1 VIYDEESSPE
11 SWAPAP
17 RKVPRTLGERLLLAT
32 VFCAA
37 AGLGG
42 SLSAWFLVCRGDACP
57 SVGALSAYVPR
68 QTSKLYATD
77 GRFIAELGLERRTNV
92 PLAEVPK
99 VVTDAF
105 LLTEDKRFYSHSGI
119 DLIRVVG
126 SVFTNLRSLGFAQ
139 GFSTITMQLAR
150 NIFPERLSREKSIV
164 RKLKEMRVAL
174 EIEARF
180 PKDRIL
186 ELYLNQ
192 INLGNGAY
200 GVETAAQ
207 RYFGKR
213 VGELNIA
220 EAATLAAI
228 PKAPGRYNPRRSPD
242 RSIQRRN
249 TVIELMRRGGAISD
263 AEASLAKAYPLKLAQ
278 RSESGDVAPYFVEWV
293 RLELEKKFGQALYER
308 GLKVTTS
315 LDIDMQ
321 SAAER
326 ALEAQLRAIETGKLG
341 KYTHQTYEQYLVK
354 DTDGA
359 SSGSNAP
366 YLQGAFVALDPRT
379 GAVRAMVGGRDY
391 GDSKFNRATQALRQ
405 PGSTFKPI
413 VYAAAV
419 KNGRGP
425 SYPVSDEPIEI
436 PQEDGTIWAPQNF
449 DEKFLGGIS
458 MRRALFLSRNLA
470 AIRMGQEVGIGE
482 VRKMAKALGL
492 STNIP
497 PYPSV
502 YIGSADVYPI
512 EMINSYAA
520 FANLGMRTVPH
531 GVLKVEAA
539 DGTVVWDPTYERVA
553 AMSTEEAWMMVEMM
567 QDVIRRGTAS
577 KAVAGAG
584 FDVPAGGK
592 TGTTNDGADVWF
604 IGFTAD
610 LVAGVW
616 MGFDKPTPIK
626 EKAAGGD
633 LVAPAWTTFM
643 KEVYLRK
650 PSPPDWPRPS
660 GILVR
665 ELDAE
670 SGRLPGPECAGGRT
684 YSEYFIVGNEP
695 TQLCGPRASVDS
707 ARPPSDTPPTASV
720 NGARDRSI
728 AIGRPHR

>member
-17 RKVPRTLGERLLLAT
+17 RKTPRTRLERLLQAT

-37 AGLGG
+37 AGFGG
-42 SLSAWFLVCRGDACP
+42 LVASWFLVCRGDACP
-57 SVGALSAYVPR
+57 SVASLGGYVPR
-68 QTSKLYATD
+68 QTSKLYAAD
-77 GRFIAELGLERRTNV
+77 GRFIAELGLERRTVV
-92 PLAEVPK
+92 PIADVPK

-119 DLIRVVG
+119 DLVRVVG

-150 NIFPERLSREKSIV
+150 NIFPERLSREKSII

-180 PKDRIL
+180 SKDRIL

-192 INLGNGAY
+192 INLGSGAY

-213 VGELNIA
+213 VTDLNIA

-308 GLKVTTS
+308 GLRVTTS

-326 ALEAQLRAIETGKLG
+326 AVEAQLRVIESGKLG
-341 KYTHQTYEQYLVK
+341 KFPHQTYEQYLVK

-359 SSGSNAP
+359 SSGTNAP

-419 KNGRGP
+419 RNGRGP
-425 SYPVSDEPIEI
+425 SYPVDDSPIEI

-458 MRRALFLSRNLA
+458 LRRALFMSRNLA
-470 AIRMGQEVGIGE
+470 AIRTGQEVGVGE
-482 VRKMAKALGL
+482 VRKMAKAVGL
-492 STNIP
+492 STPIP
-497 PYPSV
+497 PYPSM
-502 YIGSADVYPI
+502 YIGSADVYPL
-512 EMINSYAA
+512 EMINAYSA
-520 FANLGMRTVPH
+520 FANLGRRTVPH
-531 GVLKVEAA
+531 GVLKVESS
-539 DGTVVWDPTYERVA
+539 DGKVVWDPSYEREDA
-553 AMSTEEAWMMVEMM
+553 LSTEEAWLMVDMM

-577 KAVAGAG
+577 KAVQGAG
-584 FDVPAGGK
+584 FNVPAGGK

-604 IGFTAD
+604 IGYTAD

-633 LVAPAWTTFM
+633 LAAPAWTTFM
-643 KEVYLRK
+643 KEVYSRK

-660 GILVR
+660 GIIVR

-684 YSEYFIVGNEP
+684 YSEYFIVGREP
-695 TQLCGPRASVDS
+695 TSLCGPRAPTDS
-707 ARPPSDTPPTASV
+707 AAAPAAESPTTQAQGVSARSLPPL
-720 NGARDRSI
+720 RSP
-728 AIGRPHR
+728 R